1 LTSGGPYTTIA
12 SGVAATSYQDGGL
25 TNGVTYF
32 YVVSAVNSAGESPNS
47 AERSATPVAG
57 GGGGIPAPPTGV
69 TAVTGSIVGT
79 VDLSWNASA
88 SATKYRVKRSR
99 TSGGP
104 YKGRQRVTTLNYT
117 DTGISGRRY
126 YYVIT
131 AINAL
136 GESGP
141 STEVTAVAR

>member
-12 SGVAATSYQDGGL
+12 SGVTATSYLDSGL
-25 TNGVTYF
+25 TNGLTYF
-32 YVVSAVNSAGESPNS
+32 YVVSAVNSAGESVNS
-47 AERSATPVAG
+47 AEKSATPAA
-57 GGGGIPAPPTGV
+57 GGGGIPLPPTGV
-69 TAVTGSIVGT
+69 AAVTGSIVGT